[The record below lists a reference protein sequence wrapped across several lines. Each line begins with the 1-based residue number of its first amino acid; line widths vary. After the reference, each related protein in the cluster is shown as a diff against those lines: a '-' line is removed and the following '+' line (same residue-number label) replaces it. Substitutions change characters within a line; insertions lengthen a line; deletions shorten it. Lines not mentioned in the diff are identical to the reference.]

1 MLPSIN
7 LIFVIARCQAGG
19 AAGSHAGY
27 RSGVSDDLV
36 VVHGRVLVVDGDLL
50 LLVRHEGGAVLK
62 YPEVLMTD
70 PEHHNERPWCCG

>member
-36 VVHGRVLVVDGDLL
+36 VVHGRVLVVDGDFL
-50 LLVRHEGGAVLK
+50 LLVRHEGGTVLK
-62 YPEVLMTD
+62 YPGSLNYG
-70 PEHHNERPWCCG
+70 PRASQ